1 MSSLI
6 MMATAFCPAHI
17 TGFFKAEL
25 DKEDSKQLGSLGAG
39 FSIQKGVKTTVTV
52 RERTKHD
59 ISDFAIKVNGF
70 ESGDMRV
77 SELVL
82 NRFSV
87 KGKFIDVTH
96 DIDVPVGYGF
106 GCSAAVALSLSIA
119 LNDALDC
126 KLTKIQVAQ
135 IAHDIEIECRTG
147 LGDVLA
153 SYHGGF
159 EIRVK
164 PGAPGVGQVKKINLS
179 EKRDVIIICFNPIST
194 KKFLKEKISSIN
206 GLGGKMVKK
215 LIESNDTEEFQ
226 DMSVKFAKY
235 VNVVTPKMNQVIN
248 LLHKNGIKC
257 GVALFGETVF
267 SLVTKNEKN
276 KVKEILKQFDDG
288 LIITSKI
295 DNSGARLQ

>member
-1 MSSLI
+1 
-6 MMATAFCPAHI
+6 MATAFCPAHI

-25 DKEDSKQLGSLGAG
+25 DNDDSKQLGSLGAG
-39 FSIQKGVKTTVTV
+39 FSIQKGVRTTVTI

-59 ISDFAIKVNGF
+59 ISNFVIKVNGF

-77 SELVL
+77 SESVL
-82 NRFSV
+82 GKFPAE
-87 KGKFIDVTH
+87 GKFIDVTH
-96 DIDVPVGYGF
+96 EIEVPVGYGF

-119 LNDALDC
+119 LNDALGC
-126 KLTKIQVAQ
+126 QLSKIQVAQ
-135 IAHDIEIECRTG
+135 IAHDIEIECKTG

-159 EIRVK
+159 EVRVK
-164 PGAPGVGQVKKINLS
+164 PGAPGIGEIKKIIS
-179 EKRDVIIICFNPIST
+179 KEKRDVIIICFNPIST

-206 GLGGKMVKK
+206 GLGEKMVTK
-215 LIESNDTEEFQ
+215 LIENKDVEEFQ

-235 VNVVTPKMNQVIN
+235 VDVVTPKMNKVIN
-248 LLHKNGIKC
+248 LLHRNGIKC
-257 GVALFGETVF
+257 GIALFGETIF
-267 SLVTKNEKN
+267 SLVTNNEQQ

-288 LIITSKI
+288 LIISSKI

>member
-52 RERTKHD
+52 RDKTKHD

-82 NRFSV
+82 SRFRV

-159 EIRVK
+159 EVRVK
-164 PGAPGVGQVKKINLS
+164 PGAPGIGQVKKINS
-179 EKRDVIIICFNPIST
+179 KEKRDVIIICFNPIST

-215 LIESNDTEEFQ
+215 LVESNDTEEFQ

-267 SLVTKNEKN
+267 SLVTKDEKN
-276 KVKEILKQFDDG
+276 KVKALLKQFDDG

>member
-1 MSSLI
+1 

-39 FSIQKGVKTTVTV
+39 FSIQKGVKTTVTI

-82 NRFSV
+82 SRFSV

-159 EIRVK
+159 EVRVK
-164 PGAPGVGQVKKINLS
+164 PGAPGIGQVKKINS
-179 EKRDVIIICFNPIST
+179 KEKRDVIIICFNPIST

-226 DMSVKFAKY
+226 DMSLKFAKY

-267 SLVTKNEKN
+267 SLVTKDEKN
-276 KVKEILKQFDDG
+276 KVKALLKQFDDG

>member
-82 NRFSV
+82 SRFSE

-96 DIDVPVGYGF
+96 DVDVPVGYGF

-119 LNDALDC
+119 LNDALNC

-159 EIRVK
+159 EVRVK
-164 PGAPGVGQVKKINLS
+164 PGAPGVGQVKRINS
-179 EKRDVIIICFNPIST
+179 KEKRDVIIICFNPIST

-226 DMSVKFAKY
+226 DMSLKFAKY

-276 KVKEILKQFDDG
+276 KEIEKYHQPVRRVM
-288 LIITSKI
+288 I
-295 DNSGARLQ
+295 

>member
-1 MSSLI
+1 MI
-6 MMATAFCPAHI
+6 ATAFCPAHI

-25 DKEDSKQLGSLGAG
+25 DKVDSKQLGSLGAG

-52 RERTKHD
+52 REKTKHD

-126 KLTKIQVAQ
+126 NLTKIQVAQ

-164 PGAPGVGQVKKINLS
+164 SGAPGVGQVKKINSS

-226 DMSVKFAKY
+226 DMSIKFAKY

-267 SLVTKNEKN
+267 SLVTKDEKN
-276 KVKEILKQFDDG
+276 EVKALLKQFDDG

>member
-1 MSSLI
+1 
-6 MMATAFCPAHI
+6 MATAFCPAHI

-25 DKEDSKQLGSLGAG
+25 DKGDSKQLGSLGAG

-52 RERTKHD
+52 REKTKHD

-164 PGAPGVGQVKKINLS
+164 PGAPGIGQVKKINS
-179 EKRDVIIICFNPIST
+179 KEKLDVIIICFNPIST

-226 DMSVKFAKY
+226 DMSIKFAKY
-235 VNVVTPKMNQVIN
+235 VNVVTAKMNQVIN

-267 SLVTKNEKN
+267 SLVTKDEKN
-276 KVKEILKQFDDG
+276 KVKALLKQFDDG

>member
-1 MSSLI
+1 

-52 RERTKHD
+52 REKTKHD

-82 NRFSV
+82 NRFRV
-87 KGKFIDVTH
+87 KGKFIDVIH

-106 GCSAAVALSLSIA
+106 GCSAAVALSLAIG
-119 LNDALDC
+119 LNDALEC

-159 EIRVK
+159 EVRVK
-164 PGAPGVGQVKKINLS
+164 PGAPGVGQVKKINS
-179 EKRDVIIICFNPIST
+179 KEKRDVIIICFNPIST

-206 GLGGKMVKK
+206 GLGGRMVKK

-267 SLVTKNEKN
+267 SLATKDEKN
-276 KVKEILKQFDDG
+276 KVKTLLKQFDDG

>member
-1 MSSLI
+1 

-39 FSIQKGVKTTVTV
+39 FSIQKGVKTTVAV
-52 RERTKHD
+52 RDKTKHD
-59 ISDFAIKVNGF
+59 ISDFTIKVDGF

-164 PGAPGVGQVKKINLS
+164 PGAPGVGQVKKIDLS

-226 DMSVKFAKY
+226 DMSIKFAKY

-267 SLVTKNEKN
+267 SLVTKDEKN
-276 KVKEILKQFDDG
+276 KVKALLKQFDDG

>member
-82 NRFSV
+82 SKFSV

-159 EIRVK
+159 EVRVK
-164 PGAPGVGQVKKINLS
+164 PGAPGIGQVKKINS
-179 EKRDVIIICFNPIST
+179 KEKRDVIIICFNPIST

-215 LIESNDTEEFQ
+215 LVESNDTEEFQ

>member
-1 MSSLI
+1 
-6 MMATAFCPAHI
+6 MATAFCPAHI

-39 FSIQKGVKTTVTV
+39 FSIQKGVKTIVTI
-52 RERTKHD
+52 RDKTKHD

-82 NRFSV
+82 SKFSTE
-87 KGKFIDVTH
+87 GKFLDITH
-96 DIDVPVGYGF
+96 EINVPVGYGF
-106 GCSAAVALSLSIA
+106 GCSAAVALSLAIA
-119 LNDALDC
+119 LNDALEC
-126 KLTKIQVAQ
+126 KLSKIKVAQ
-135 IAHDIEIECRTG
+135 IAHDVEIECKTG

-164 PGAPGVGQVKKINLS
+164 PGAPGIGEVKKINS
-179 EKRDVIIICFNPIST
+179 KERRDVIIICFNPIST
-194 KKFLKEKISSIN
+194 KKFLSERISSII
-206 GLGGKMVKK
+206 GLGGKLVGK
-215 LIESNDTEEFQ
+215 LIQSNDTEEFQ
-226 DMSVKFAKY
+226 DMSLKFAKY
-235 VNVVTPKMNQVIN
+235 VNVITPKMYEVIN

-267 SLVTKNEKN
+267 SLVTKNEIN
-276 KVKEILKQFDDG
+276 KVKSLLKQFDEG
-288 LIITSKI
+288 LVISSKI

>member
-1 MSSLI
+1 
-6 MMATAFCPAHI
+6 MATAFCPAHI

-25 DKEDSKQLGSLGAG
+25 DKENSKQLGSLGAG
-39 FSIQKGVKTTVTV
+39 FSIQKGVKTTVTI
-52 RERTKHD
+52 RNKTKHD
-59 ISDFAIKVNGF
+59 ISNFAIKVNGF

-135 IAHDIEIECRTG
+135 IAHNIEIECRTG

-164 PGAPGVGQVKKINLS
+164 PGAPGVGQVKKIDLS

-267 SLVTKNEKN
+267 SLVTKDEKN
-276 KVKEILKQFDDG
+276 KVKALLKQFDDG

>member
-1 MSSLI
+1 

-82 NRFSV
+82 SRFSI

-159 EIRVK
+159 EVRVK
-164 PGAPGVGQVKKINLS
+164 PGAPGIGQVKKINS
-179 EKRDVIIICFNPIST
+179 KEKRDVIIICFNPIST

-226 DMSVKFAKY
+226 DMSIKFAKY

-267 SLVTKNEKN
+267 SLVTKDEKN
-276 KVKEILKQFDDG
+276 KVKSLLKQFDDG